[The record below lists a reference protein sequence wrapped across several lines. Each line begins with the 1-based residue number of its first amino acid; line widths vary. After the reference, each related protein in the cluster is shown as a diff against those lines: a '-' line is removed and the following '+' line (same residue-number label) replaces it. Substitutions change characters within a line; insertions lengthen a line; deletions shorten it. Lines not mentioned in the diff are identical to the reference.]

1 MTCWCEAQ
9 AFMANNAELS
19 ETIRQILTAR

>member
-9 AFMANNAELS
+9 AFMVNNAELG